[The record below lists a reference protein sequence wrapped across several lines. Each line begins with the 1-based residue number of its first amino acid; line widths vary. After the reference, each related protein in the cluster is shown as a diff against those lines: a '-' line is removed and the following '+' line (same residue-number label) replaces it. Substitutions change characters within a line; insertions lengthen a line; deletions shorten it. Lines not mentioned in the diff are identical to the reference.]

1 MAERP
6 TFSPFWHRV
15 RALKPRLRPHV
26 QITRQHYR
34 GKRWHIVHDPTSNQ
48 FYRLNP
54 IAHEFVGLLDGH
66 RTVEEVWTI
75 AMERH
80 GDDAPTQQEA
90 LQLIGQLYSSNLL
103 TVDATPETEQLLRR
117 GRERLKKK
125 AIGQAIGIMY
135 FRFRVFNPDG
145 ILTWLEPIM
154 RPLLNRWGFM
164 AWLAFVIFA
173 ITSILPH
180 FGELSNSFENA
191 LAPANYGW
199 MAVVF
204 IVTKAIHETG
214 HGVILKRFGGQV
226 PELGFMLLVM
236 VPAPYVDASSAWA
249 LDSKWKRIAVSG
261 GGMIFE
267 LFVASIAA
275 LVWINTASG
284 SLTHQLAYNAMFIAS
299 VSTVLFNANPLMRFD
314 GYFIFSDLI
323 EMPNLMQ
330 RSQNMLKYLFKRY
343 IYRLENETPPT
354 SNRTERTIL
363 LVYGVAAIAYRIFLF
378 FSITLYVMGKMFA
391 IGLIL
396 AIWTAGMWFVM
407 PVGKYVHWVASH
419 ASLAE
424 HRVRAMATSIAMI
437 GGVILLVGA
446 VPMPDHRRAS
456 GVVESLARSGV
467 YFAADGFVTIAHV
480 RPGDRVA
487 KGDPIVTMDNPELD
501 AQLAQTRA
509 EITRLESLVRQATVE
524 QPVAVESLARQL
536 EGLREQH
543 RYWSDKMAHM
553 VIRSPQDGVIV
564 GADPAGLVGAFVRE
578 GEPVCEVVDDQ
589 RLRVVAS
596 LGQHE
601 NDWAI
606 ALREGTIPVT
616 IDMRL
621 VSAVPTEIRGDF
633 DELIE
638 AGQARLAHAS
648 LGFAGGG
655 TIQTQADDRTG
666 TMARS
671 KQFVMYLTLRD
682 GGDGV
687 WSGAPGERVKVRFT
701 LPSKPL
707 LVQWADRIAKLVQG
721 RVNL

>member
-15 RALKPRLRPHV
+15 RALTPRLRPHV

-54 IAHEFVGLLDGH
+54 IAHEFVGLLDGR

-75 AMERH
+75 TMERH
-80 GDDAPTQQEA
+80 GDKAPTQQEA

-117 GRERLKKK
+117 GRERLMKK

-135 FRFRVFNPDG
+135 FKIRVFNPDAL
-145 ILTWLEPIM
+145 LTWLEPIL
-154 RPLLNRWGFM
+154 RPVLNRFGFL
-164 AWLAFVIFA
+164 AWLVFMVGVLVEL
-173 ITSILPH
+173 LPRWS
-180 FGELSNSFENA
+180 ELSNSFDNA

-226 PELGFMLLVM
+226 PELGFMLLVL

-249 LDSKWKRIAVSG
+249 LESKWKRIAVG
-261 GGMIFE
+261 AGGMIFE
-267 LFVASIAA
+267 LFVAGIAA
-275 LVWINTASG
+275 IVWMNSVSG
-284 SLTHQLAYNAMFIAS
+284 SLAHQLAYNAMFIAS

-314 GYFIFSDLI
+314 GYFMLSDLI

-330 RSQNMLKYLFKRY
+330 RAQNLLKYLFKKHV
-343 IYRLENETPPT
+343 YRMDNETPPT
-354 SNRTERTIL
+354 TNRTEWIVL

-407 PVGKYVHWVASH
+407 PVGKFVHWLASNPG
-419 ASLAE
+419 LAE
-424 HRVRAMATSIAMI
+424 HRVRAVATSLAMAA
-437 GGVILLVGA
+437 VVLVAVGA
-446 VPMPDHRRAS
+446 VPMPDHRRAV
-456 GVVESLARSGV
+456 GVVESRSRSGV
-467 YFAADGFVTIAHV
+467 FFATNGFLIAVHA

-487 KGDPIVTMDNPELD
+487 RGDPIATLDNPELI
-501 AQLAQTRA
+501 AQLAQTTA
-509 EITRLESLVRQATVE
+509 EITRLESVLRQATVE
-524 QPVAVESLARQL
+524 QPVAVESLALQL
-536 EGLREQH
+536 DGLRDQ
-543 RYWSDKMAHM
+543 RAYWEDKAAHL
-553 VIRSPQDGVIV
+553 VVRASHDGVIV
-564 GADPAGLVGAFVRE
+564 GRDPSTLVGAFVHE
-578 GEPVCEVVDDQ
+578 GDPVCEIVDDAD
-589 RLRVVAS
+589 LRIVAS
-596 LGQHE
+596 LSQRE

-606 ALREGTIPVT
+606 ALRDGRIPVRVEL
-616 IDMRL
+616 RL
-621 VSAVPTEIRGDF
+621 VSAVPTVIPASF

-648 LGFAGGG
+648 LGFGGGG
-655 TIQTQADDRTG
+655 TIQTQADDQTG

-671 KQFVMYLTLRD
+671 KQFVMYLTPQES
-682 GGDGV
+682 GH
-687 WSGAPGERVKVRFT
+687 WSGEPGERVKIRYT

-707 LVQWADRIAKLVQG
+707 LVQWADRLGKLVQG
-721 RVNL
+721 RVQL